1 MINKKKLVS
10 SPSMRK
16 QYFVA
21 NNLFGEGGSMQL
33 TVMSEGLLLNAKC
46 IIGSR
51 GGGGGRVQA
60 FLTQLPRVI
69 VCHELI
75 RFGGYPFTAL
85 PWSEMSLQYF
95 MSCQLGN

>member
-51 GGGGGRVQA
+51 GAGRGRV
-60 FLTQLPRVI
+60 
-69 VCHELI
+69 
-75 RFGGYPFTAL
+75 
-85 PWSEMSLQYF
+85 
-95 MSCQLGN
+95 

>member
-10 SPSMRK
+10 SQSMRK

-21 NNLFGEGGSMQL
+21 NNLFGERGSMQL

-51 GGGGGRVQA
+51 GAGGGEGLSFPHTA
-60 FLTQLPRVI
+60 TTCNCLP
-69 VCHELI
+69 
-75 RFGGYPFTAL
+75 
-85 PWSEMSLQYF
+85 
-95 MSCQLGN
+95 

>member
-10 SPSMRK
+10 SQSMRK

-51 GGGGGRVQA
+51 GAGGGRGGEGSSFPHTA
-60 FLTQLPRVI
+60 TSCNCLP
-69 VCHELI
+69 
-75 RFGGYPFTAL
+75 
-85 PWSEMSLQYF
+85 
-95 MSCQLGN
+95 